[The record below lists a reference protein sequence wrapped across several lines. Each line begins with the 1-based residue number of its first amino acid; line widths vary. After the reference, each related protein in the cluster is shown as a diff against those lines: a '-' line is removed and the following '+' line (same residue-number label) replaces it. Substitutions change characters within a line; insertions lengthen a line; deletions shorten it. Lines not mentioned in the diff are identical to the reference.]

1 MSLAGCNLPQISMSN
16 LLLKKLLQRPDVSQ
30 MLEQL
35 AVALVTPVVITDGK
49 GQVLWQRVTGGG
61 NREWPLTINN
71 QVYGWL
77 QGEDSAQAI
86 ATTLNCLL
94 QQEIEKRG
102 LAQEI
107 LQKYEEVNFLSD
119 FAIQVS
125 QCIGLEEMTTVIQR
139 ETQNLLKVEEVLIL
153 LYEASQCRLVSP
165 MAQTSL
171 TEAHL
176 QSLFPLVHR
185 VLSSGNPEI
194 INNVTALS
202 ALTCPATGR
211 SGMALTEAP
220 ATEKIGSLMLAPLTI
235 QNRTFGVF
243 VLCHSQ
249 GNLYTSEDLNLFLTL
264 ASQVAAA
271 IQTAQ
276 YYDKLKHYSQT
287 LELQVAERTWELQEA
302 KEKLEKVNQELQKM
316 AIQDELTQ
324 IANRRYFNQ
333 YLEQEWKRCQREQQP
348 IALILGDVDA
358 FKKYNDY
365 YGHQAGDRC
374 LQQIAQILSSALKR
388 PGDLVARYGG
398 EEFAMILPQ
407 TDLAGAQHVA
417 QRIQHELSLMQIPH
431 EQSELEPFVTMS
443 LGVHS
448 IIPTAQDSLDRFIRH
463 ADKALYHA
471 KASGRNRIFNYQLD
485 NYRFVPLG

>member
-1 MSLAGCNLPQISMSN
+1 MSN
-16 LLLKKLLQRPDVSQ
+16 LLLKKLLQRSGVNQ

-35 AVALVTPVVITDGK
+35 AVALATPVVITNK
-49 GQVLWQRVTGGG
+49 QGQVLWRQAAGSGA
-61 NREWPLTINN
+61 REWPLMVNG
-71 QVYGWL
+71 QLYGWL
-77 QGEDSAQAI
+77 QGDASSQAI

-139 ETQNLLKVEEVLIL
+139 ETQNLLKVEEVLVL
-153 LYEASQCRLVSP
+153 LYEASQCCLVSP
-165 MAQTSL
+165 MAQTGL

-316 AIQDELTQ
+316 AILDELTQ

-333 YLEQEWKRCQREQQP
+333 YLEQEWKRCQREQYP
-348 IALILGDVDA
+348 LALILGDVDA
-358 FKKYNDY
+358 FKKYNDF

-374 LQQIAQILSSALKR
+374 LQQVAKVLSTALKR

-417 QRIQHELSLMQIPH
+417 QRIQHQFSLIQIPH
-431 EQSELEPFVTMS
+431 ETSELEPFVTMS
-443 LGVHS
+443 LGVHA
-448 IIPTAQDSLDRFIRH
+448 IVPTAQDSLDRFIH
-463 ADKALYHA
+463 HTDKALYQA
-471 KASGRNRIFNYQLD
+471 KAGGRNRIFNYHL
-485 NYRFVPLG
+485 NGYRFVPMG

>member
-1 MSLAGCNLPQISMSN
+1 MSN
-16 LLLKKLLQRPDVSQ
+16 LLLKKLLQRPDVSP

-35 AVALVTPVVITDGK
+35 AVALATPVMITNEQ
-49 GQVLWQRVTGGG
+49 GQVLWQQGSGTGE
-61 NREWPLTINN
+61 REWPLAIKG
-71 QVYGWL
+71 QLYGWL
-77 QGEDSAQAI
+77 QGNANAQAI
-86 ATTLNCLL
+86 ATTLTCLL

-139 ETQNLLKVEEVLIL
+139 ETQNLLKVEKVLVL
-153 LYEASQCRLVSP
+153 LYEPSQCGLVSP
-165 MAQTSL
+165 MAQTSV

-176 QSLFPLVHR
+176 QTLFPLVHR
-185 VLSSGNPEI
+185 VLSSGHPEI
-194 INNVTALS
+194 VNNITALS
-202 ALTCPATGR
+202 ALTRPSKGR
-211 SGMALTEAP
+211 LTLAI
-220 ATEKIGSLMLAPLTI
+220 TEDPTPETMGSVMLAPLTI

-249 GNLYTSEDLNLFLTL
+249 CNLYTSEDLNLFLTL

-276 YYDKLKHYSQT
+276 YYDKLKLYSQT

-302 KEKLEKVNQELQKM
+302 KEKLEKVNQELHKM

-348 IALILGDVDA
+348 LALILGDVDA

-374 LQQIAQILSSALKR
+374 LQKVAQVLSSALKR

-407 TDLAGAQHVA
+407 TDLTGAQNVA
-417 QRIQHELSLMQIPH
+417 QRIQRQFSLVRIPH

-443 LGVHS
+443 LGVNA
-448 IIPTAQDSLDRFIRH
+448 IVPTPQDSLDRFIRH
-463 ADKALYHA
+463 TDKALYHA
-471 KASGRNRIFNYQLD
+471 KTGGRNRIFTYQLD
-485 NYRFVPLG
+485 RYGLVPLG